1 MPNQVE
7 GSLAAT
13 YLDLLLVHILG
24 LEEVSEGWRRAR
36 VARQVTYQIA
46 HDDLAVTGV
55 GGRLGGGGLVGRCA
69 RVLRCLLNTADR
81 RSSSGTAAVAGGL
94 ALAATAGAGRATT
107 GRQDVVE
114 RLIELSRHVDGDD

>member
-1 MPNQVE
+1 MGSYMPREREREGEVMPNQVE

-24 LEEVSEGWRRAR
+24 
-36 VARQVTYQIA
+36 QIA

-55 GGRLGGGGLVGRCA
+55 GRRLGGGGLVGRCA
-69 RVLRCLLNTADR
+69 RVLRCLLNTADG
-81 RSSSGTAAVAGGL
+81 RSSSGTTVASGL

-114 RLIELSRHVDGDD
+114 RLVELSRHVDGDD